1 MLSYRGPLTLL
12 DRFAIA
18 VVASDLIPAQAMLAT
33 NQLLLTV
40 QEYSLTYIGGWHSV
54 METEIF
60 RIALDRRNDSHQI
73 RPLLLF
79 SARGLN
85 HESWEGFL
93 AERFGD
99 KGPFTGFPEK
109 AEYLRRAQCGELL
122 ILSLAKPSLRKMT
135 RANIMARNLAA
146 CALADVVFIPFA
158 EKGTKTYALSKRV
171 LKKRIP
177 IFATECP
184 ENGDL
189 VELGIPTFNRK
200 SVGEFLQKLG
210 AWSAASRHC
219 LHPSLRTRRLP
230 PPRNRNRNQRVGG
243 KENCLRRIRAECVR
257 AEERLTLDD
266 LLAETRLLKLHTPS
280 ESSAMIRGDRDA
292 R

>member
-1 MLSYRGPLTLL
+1 MERFGPDAPALSYRGPLTLL

-60 RIALDRRNDSHQI
+60 RIALDRRNDSRQI

-79 SARGLN
+79 SARGLD

-109 AEYLRRAQCGELL
+109 AEYLRRAQGGELL
-122 ILSLAKPSLRKMT
+122 ILSLAEPSQRKMT

-200 SVGEFLQKLG
+200 SVGEFLEKLG
-210 AWSAASRHC
+210 ASVSGESP
-219 LHPSLRTRRLP
+219 LPSSFIADSP
-230 PPRNRNRNQRVGG
+230 PSPPAKQEPKSTSGRQVELFA
-243 KENCLRRIRAECVR
+243 K
-257 AEERLTLDD
+257 D
-266 LLAETRLLKLHTPS
+266 
-280 ESSAMIRGDRDA
+280 
-292 R
+292 